1 MTDDIF
7 REKDIC
13 NGPMKDLDVTDMD
26 GLDLNAAIMYLRE
39 EFKEF
44 KKKHPGAFDL
54 HLCVEQDY
62 DGTIFTIMS
71 KRYETEKEMKRR
83 IELEEQMLAE
93 QKAREQKSKASKEK
107 RERAEYLRLKKKFE
121 KEGS

>member
-1 MTDDIF
+1 M
-7 REKDIC
+7 
-13 NGPMKDLDVTDMD
+13 
-26 GLDLNAAIMYLRE
+26 
-39 EFKEF
+39 
-44 KKKHPGAFDL
+44 
-54 HLCVEQDY
+54 HLCVEEDY

-83 IELEEQMLAE
+83 IEFEEQMLAE

>member
-39 EFKEF
+39 EFRNLRKNSPE
-44 KKKHPGAFDL
+44 
-54 HLCVEQDY
+54 HLTC
-62 DGTIFTIMS
+62 TC
-71 KRYETEKEMKRR
+71 
-83 IELEEQMLAE
+83 A
-93 QKAREQKSKASKEK
+93 
-107 RERAEYLRLKKKFE
+107 
-121 KEGS
+121 